1 MGVCESSKGRKLLNE
16 LNNEENKVTDPKDQ
30 TMYYSNLYQ
39 GNSSLRPS
47 IFNKSEKRNSSI
59 QEMTTSG
66 KPPELAKYN
75 PNLYLSGKKSEFS
88 SYYNNNQSSLF
99 SSAQSEEE
107 LIIRGEI
114 NEKAIYKDEDFM
126 NSSFKR
132 LVEKNGVTIV
142 NNNNPLN
149 NNKDSSINN
158 ERGMSTNSYKSNKA
172 ESRFSSID
180 IPIDEEND
188 NTKAIIN
195 GKYDMNG
202 NFIPNDNSGIIYNN
216 NNKFNKGINNNNLVL
231 GANSNSL
238 LKKSDKINVSL
249 HESSPRIDSFLN
261 VPKIDQPTSE
271 VDILLKNS

>member
-1 MGVCESSKGRKLLNE
+1 MGVCESSKGRKFLNE
-16 LNNEENKVTDPKDQ
+16 LNNEENKVIDPNDQ
-30 TMYYSNLYQ
+30 TMYYPNLSQ
-39 GNSSLRPS
+39 GNSNLRPS

-88 SYYNNNQSSLF
+88 SYYNNNQSSLY

-107 LIIRGEI
+107 LIIKGEI
-114 NEKAIYKDEDFM
+114 NEKAIYKDEDFI

-132 LVEKNGVTIV
+132 LAEKNGVTIV
-142 NNNNPLN
+142 NNNNSLN

-158 ERGMSTNSYKSNKA
+158 QRGTTTSYKSNKA

-180 IPIDEEND
+180 SPIDEEND

-216 NNKFNKGINNNNLVL
+216 NLNKGINNNNLVS
-231 GANSNSL
+231 GVNSNSL
-238 LKKSDKINVSL
+238 LKKSNKINVSL

-261 VPKIDQPTSE
+261 VPKIDQPSSE
-271 VDILLKNS
+271 VDMLLKNS

>member
-1 MGVCESSKGRKLLNE
+1 MGVCESSKGRKLLKE
-16 LNNEENKVTDPKDQ
+16 LNNEENKVIDPKDQ
-30 TMYYSNLYQ
+30 TMYYPNLDQ

-47 IFNKSEKRNSSI
+47 IFNKSEQRNSSI

-75 PNLYLSGKKSEFS
+75 PNLYLSGRKSEFS
-88 SYYNNNQSSLF
+88 SYNNNNKSSLF

-114 NEKAIYKDEDFM
+114 NEKAIYKDEDFI
-126 NSSFKR
+126 NSSFKK
-132 LVEKNGVTIV
+132 LVKKNGVTIV
-142 NNNNPLN
+142 

-158 ERGMSTNSYKSNKA
+158 ERRMTANSYKSNNA

-180 IPIDEEND
+180 PIDEECD
-188 NTKAIIN
+188 NTKAIIS

-202 NFIPNDNSGIIYNN
+202 NFIPSDNSGIIYNN
-216 NNKFNKGINNNNLVL
+216 NNHLNKGINNNNNLVL

-238 LKKSDKINVSL
+238 LKKSNKINVSL

-261 VPKIDQPTSE
+261 VPKIDQPTTE
-271 VDILLKNS
+271 VDILMKNS